1 MQNENKAYVEPRM
14 KLKTAT
20 ILACCLFCLLCPK
33 AQADEGMW
41 MPGHLNKQTRRAM
54 KELGLQ
60 LSADRLYSPKRPSLK
75 DAVVSFGGFCSGVVV
90 SADGLVFTNHHCG
103 FGSVQQHSSVEHD
116 YLKNG
121 FVARSLSEEL
131 PNPELY
137 VRFLL
142 RQEDVTKRVLSAVSQ
157 AMSEAERT
165 VAVDSVMLSI
175 GEEVSSKD
183 STLTGVVDAYYGG
196 NEFWLSVYRDY
207 NDVRLVFA
215 PPSSVGKFGWDTDN
229 WVWPRHTGDF
239 CVFRIYADK
248 DNRPADYSPDNVPY
262 HPPYVAPISLN
273 GYREGSFCMTMGYP
287 GSTERYL
294 SSFGIEEKMNT
305 VNQARI
311 DVRGI
316 KQAIWKREM
325 DRSDTIRIK
334 YAAKYDESSNY
345 WKNSIGVNRAI
356 QKLRVL
362 EKKRMLEQE
371 LRGWIQ
377 HTPAE
382 REKLLHL
389 LSDLELNYKARRETI
404 RAMAYFAET
413 FLNGPEL
420 MQLALSIL
428 NFDFEGEEK
437 YVTANMRA
445 IVEKYARLDLNI
457 DKEVFTALLKEYRS
471 KVDSIYLPEVYRTIA
486 AEYGGSEQAYVDTL
500 YARSQLTTPRGLKR
514 FVECDTTYMLFQDPA
529 VVLSMDLIAK
539 VFEMNMQTQQPSTE
553 IERSERLF
561 NAAVRRMYAARN
573 FYPDANATMRLSLG
587 TVRGYAPSD
596 GVEYDYCT
604 TAKGIQEKVRA
615 HAGDPDFAVQPEIL
629 SLLSSADFGRYA
641 DEKGEMKVCFISD
654 NDITGGNSG
663 SAMFNARG
671 ELLGLAFD
679 GNWEA
684 MSSDLIYEPNTQR
697 TIGVDVRYILF
708 MMEKLGKAEHL
719 IKELKIT
726 R

>member
-1 MQNENKAYVEPRM
+1 
-14 KLKTAT
+14 
-20 ILACCLFCLLCPK
+20 
-33 AQADEGMW
+33 
-41 MPGHLNKQTRRAM
+41 
-54 KELGLQ
+54 
-60 LSADRLYSPKRPSLK
+60 
-75 DAVVSFGGFCSGVVV
+75 
-90 SADGLVFTNHHCG
+90 
-103 FGSVQQHSSVEHD
+103 
-116 YLKNG
+116 
-121 FVARSLSEEL
+121 
-131 PNPELY
+131 
-137 VRFLL
+137 
-142 RQEDVTKRVLSAVSQ
+142 
-157 AMSEAERT
+157 
-165 VAVDSVMLSI
+165 
-175 GEEVSSKD
+175 
-183 STLTGVVDAYYGG
+183 
-196 NEFWLSVYRDY
+196 
-207 NDVRLVFA
+207 
-215 PPSSVGKFGWDTDN
+215 
-229 WVWPRHTGDF
+229 
-239 CVFRIYADK
+239 
-248 DNRPADYSPDNVPY
+248 
-262 HPPYVAPISLN
+262 
-273 GYREGSFCMTMGYP
+273 MTMGYP

-294 SSFGIEEKMNT
+294 SSFGIEEMMNT
-305 VNQARI
+305 LNQARI
-311 DVRGI
+311 DIRGI
-316 KQAIWKREM
+316 KQGIWKREM

-362 EKKRMLEQE
+362 DKKRMLEKE
-371 LRGWIQ
+371 LRDWIRQ
-377 HTPAE
+377 TPHE
-382 REKLLHL
+382 KEKLLHL
-389 LSDLELNYKARRETI
+389 LSDLELNYKARREAT
-404 RAMAYFAET
+404 RAMAYFSET

-437 YVTANMRA
+437 NVTANMRA

-471 KVDSIYLPEVYRTIA
+471 QVDSIYLPEVYRTIS

-539 VFEMNMQTQQPSTE
+539 VFEMNMQTQQPSAE

-596 GVEYDYCT
+596 GVEYAHYT
-604 TAKGIQEKVRA
+604 TVKGILQKVRE

-629 SLLSSADFGRYA
+629 SLLSSAHFGRYA

-663 SAMFNARG
+663 SPMFNARG

-684 MSSDLIYEPNTQR
+684 MSSDLIYEPKTQR

-708 MMEKLGKAEHL
+708 MIEKQGKAEHL